1 MKFLDSA
8 GVSHLISLIK
18 SAFVAKVEGKG
29 LSTNDYDNTA
39 KGKVDAIPSNPK
51 YTDTTY
57 ESKTAASGGT
67 AVSLVTTGEKYTWN
81 NKGTY
86 SKPSGGIPK
95 TDLASA
101 VQASLDKA
109 DSALQSHQDISG
121 KADKS
126 ATVSTV
132 EWDSTNKKLTKTI
145 NGTKTDVVSAAT
157 IKAGLSLAK
166 GDVSL
171 GNVTNDAQVKRSE
184 MGVANGVATLD
195 SEGKVPSSQLPSY
208 VDDVIEGYLYSG
220 KFYKESTHTTE
231 ITGESDKIYVDLST
245 NKTYRWGGTSYAE
258 ISSSLAIGTTS
269 STAFRGDYGNTA
281 YSHATDSGRLTTA
294 QSSGLY
300 KIAVTAQGHVAGVT
314 AVQKS
319 DITALGIPASDTDTK
334 VTAVGNHYTPAKN
347 ADSTKSASGATGT
360 AGTTVQV
367 VTGIEM
373 DAKGHVTGIISG
385 AATDTTYSDV
395 VAGGASG
402 LMTGADKTKLNGI
415 ATGATAVT
423 ESTVSGWGFTKNTGT
438 ITSHQ
443 TIKQNGIT
451 GATRNN
457 YAECSI
463 AAATAAK
470 TATVTAGTPTLEK
483 GLHVFVKF
491 SNKNTASNPTLNIN
505 STGAKA
511 IWYDGAAISTDPAV
525 VRLLDGVCE
534 LEYDGTQWHLLNK
547 MAALSNDDIDTLW
560 ASA

>member
-8 GVSHLISLIK
+8 GVSHLITLIK
-18 SAFVAKVEGKG
+18 GAFVAKVEGKG

-57 ESKTAASGGT
+57 ESKAAASGGT

-126 ATVSTV
+126 ATVSNV
-132 EWDSTNKKLTKTI
+132 AWDSTNKKLTKTI
-145 NGTKTDVVSAAT
+145 NGTTSDVVTAAT
-157 IKAGLSLAK
+157 IKAGLGLAK
-166 GDVSL
+166 GDVGL

-208 VDDVIEGYLYSG
+208 VDDVVEGYYSNS
-220 KFYKESTHTTE
+220 KFYKESAHTTE

-245 NKTYRWGGTSYAE
+245 NKTYRWGGTAYTE
-258 ISSSLAIGTTS
+258 ISSSLALGTTS

-294 QSSGLY
+294 KNSGLY
-300 KIAVTAQGHVAGVT
+300 KIAVTAEGHVAGVT
-314 AVQKS
+314 AVAKS

-347 ADSTKSASGATGT
+347 ADSTKTASGATGT
-360 AGTTVQV
+360 AGATVQV
-367 VTGIEM
+367 ITGIEM
-373 DAKGHVTGIISG
+373 DAKGHVTGIVSG
-385 AATDTTYSDV
+385 AATDTTYSD
-395 VAGGASG
+395 ATTSAAG
-402 LMTGADKTKLNGI
+402 LMSASDKTKLNGI

-438 ITSHQ
+438 LTSHQ
-443 TIKQNGIT
+443 TIKQNGII

-457 YAECSI
+457 YASCTT

-470 TATVTAGTPTLEK
+470 TASVTAGTPTLEA
-483 GLHVFVKF
+483 GLHVIVKF
-491 SNKNTASNPTLNIN
+491 TNKNTASNPTLNI
-505 STGAKA
+505 SSKGAKA
-511 IWYDGAAISTDPAV
+511 IWYDGAAISTDAAV
-525 VRLLDGVCE
+525 IGLLDGVCE
-534 LEYDGTQWHLLNK
+534 FVYDGTQWHLLGK

-560 ASA
+560 AAA